1 MRIHQVKAS
10 WPCRSGPS
18 PPRRGHSVPAV
29 VWVGD
34 VRAEQAEAV
43 LIAADR
49 GLAAAL
55 DAAEICDE
63 FLDDGRCPRPG
74 ELVGVRDEPTN
85 QADSAVDGVVVEV
98 AAQLLLYW

>member
-1 MRIHQVKAS
+1 
-10 WPCRSGPS
+10 
-18 PPRRGHSVPAV
+18 
-29 VWVGD
+29 
-34 VRAEQAEAV
+34 
-43 LIAADR
+43 
-49 GLAAAL
+49 LAAAL